1 MEDKKDNIM
10 DLTVIVPMLLKR
22 WKLYALCMA
31 GAIVFSLIFVFTI
44 PRYYACK
51 VMLAP
56 EATNNNNGLNSLMN
70 SFGLGDM
77 ETTDDAI
84 SPKLYP
90 DLMTSNDFI
99 VSMFPV
105 EITTKDGE
113 LTTTYYDY
121 LLHHNKSSWYEEL
134 LGNLAET
141 LKSKDNDKCISE
153 LKGKTFPTAFLLT
166 DEQHD
171 IANLISNKIQYDYDK
186 KTGVIS
192 VTVKDQD
199 PLVCALIADTVSSRL
214 QDYVYDSAGNF
225 MVDPNTGYRMKEF
238 GDSLG
243 VKALDRMQTGMTHNF
258 QIGLPNFT
266 LFKYINVTPSVS
278 YGQNWMFS
286 AGSQKLVDV
295 YDSSGNPVMVTDK
308 DGNLVQAQQIESD
321 PGTLFNH
328 FGITQTYSG
337 SMSMSTRIYGMFNFG
352 KHKRLQALRHVVTP
366 SLSLNFSPEKGTS
379 FNGWRTLPEWYD
391 SRGTYHAESYYN
403 IYSINGNR
411 NLSSPPGRGKTGG
424 MSFSLG
430 NNLEAK
436 VRNLRDTTGTG
447 SKKVKILDQL
457 NFSGSYNFLA
467 DSLKLSNIGVT
478 MSTSIFG
485 KLGVNGNL
493 NFDPYAIDDHGRK
506 INKFQF
512 TTGGFPLRLT
522 NASAS
527 LSYSINGKGTIDGND
542 GRSSGSGGGDANSY
556 QRIYYHPIT
565 GEYIPGGY
573 VYYMNPNSPWSL
585 NLSYSFNY
593 ARSYQYSNNQL
604 ITNNRITQTLN
615 MSGNIKLTPRLSI
628 QATSGFDVMAMK
640 LTTTQISATYDLHC
654 FNIAVSWV
662 PTGQWQ
668 SYSFRIAANA
678 SALADLLRFKKS
690 SSYWDN

>member
-214 QDYVYDSAGNF
+214 QDFIMDYRTKARNDLEYARRIYAQTKADYEDSNERYVAA
-225 MVDPNTGYRMKEF
+225 VDANWDIVNETA
-238 GDSLG
+238 
-243 VKALDRMQTGMTHNF
+243 KARLEALSNEKTLKYQTFST
-258 QIGLPNFT
+258 
-266 LFKYINVTPSVS
+266 VT
-278 YGQNWMFS
+278 
-286 AGSQKLVDV
+286 QKLEGAKAKLQEATPVITV
-295 YDSSGNPVMVTDK
+295 LQGSSVPQKPAGP
-308 DGNLVQAQQIESD
+308 
-321 PGTLFNH
+321 
-328 FGITQTYSG
+328 
-337 SMSMSTRIYGMFNFG
+337 
-352 KHKRLQALRHVVTP
+352 KRLIITLILMF
-366 SLSLNFSPEKGTS
+366 LSCFVCTVCLIAK
-379 FNGWRTLPEWYD
+379 D
-391 SRGTYHAESYYN
+391 
-403 IYSINGNR
+403 
-411 NLSSPPGRGKTGG
+411 KTIR
-424 MSFSLG
+424 
-430 NNLEAK
+430 
-436 VRNLRDTTGTG
+436 V
-447 SKKVKILDQL
+447 
-457 NFSGSYNFLA
+457 
-467 DSLKLSNIGVT
+467 
-478 MSTSIFG
+478 
-485 KLGVNGNL
+485 
-493 NFDPYAIDDHGRK
+493 
-506 INKFQF
+506 
-512 TTGGFPLRLT
+512 
-522 NASAS
+522 
-527 LSYSINGKGTIDGND
+527 
-542 GRSSGSGGGDANSY
+542 
-556 QRIYYHPIT
+556 
-565 GEYIPGGY
+565 
-573 VYYMNPNSPWSL
+573 
-585 NLSYSFNY
+585 
-593 ARSYQYSNNQL
+593 
-604 ITNNRITQTLN
+604 
-615 MSGNIKLTPRLSI
+615 
-628 QATSGFDVMAMK
+628 
-640 LTTTQISATYDLHC
+640 
-654 FNIAVSWV
+654 
-662 PTGQWQ
+662 
-668 SYSFRIAANA
+668 
-678 SALADLLRFKKS
+678 
-690 SSYWDN
+690 